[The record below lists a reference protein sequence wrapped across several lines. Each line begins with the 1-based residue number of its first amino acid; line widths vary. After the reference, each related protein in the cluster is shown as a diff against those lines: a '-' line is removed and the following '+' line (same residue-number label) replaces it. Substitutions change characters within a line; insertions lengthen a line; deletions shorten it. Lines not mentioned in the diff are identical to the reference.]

1 MRTDLYVTGTD
12 TNVGKTYVTVQLLR
26 ELAAAQRVVGMKPVA
41 SGSERIDG
49 VLRNADALQLMQA
62 SNVDADYATVN
73 PYAFAPAI
81 APEYAARDAGVEIE
95 VSVIRQ
101 TFDTL
106 TQRSDLVLVEGAGGW
121 LSPVTETIDQADV
134 ARALGIRD
142 VLLVVGMGL
151 GCVHRA
157 RATARAIEADGFRLK
172 GWIAN
177 EAGGDDPDLNN
188 NLQAIERNL
197 GAAAYRYFRYEPI

>member
-1 MRTDLYVTGTD
+1 MRNDLYVTGTD
-12 TNVGKTYVTVQLLR
+12 TDVGKTYVTVRLLR
-26 ELAAAQRVVGMKPVA
+26 ELAATQRVVGMKPVA
-41 SGSERIDG
+41 SGSERVDG
-49 VLRNADALQLMQA
+49 VLRNDDALQLMQA
-62 SNVDADYATVN
+62 SNVEADYASVN

-81 APEYAARDAGVEIE
+81 APEYAARDAGVDIE
-95 VSVIRQ
+95 LSVIRQ
-101 TFDTL
+101 AFDTL
-106 TQRSDLVLVEGAGGW
+106 AQRSDLVLVEGAGGW

-157 RATARAIEADGFRLK
+157 RAAARAIEADGFRLK

-177 EAGGDDPDLNN
+177 EPGVEDPDLRSNVR
-188 NLQAIERNL
+188 AISRYL
-197 GAAAYRYFRYEPI
+197 GKMGTYP